1 MKGKRE
7 FTKSEI
13 EELRSLISQKVKSDR
28 TKQKPFRDKMRNI
41 GFYISDFTTENKQG
55 EGGFDI
61 DDFNNLIHRGQIVVL
76 DDDPRNKQVSLVP
89 KPDCSSLSKQRGVV
103 ACESFAPFIPSHPLV
118 LVLGTM
124 PGRDSLRLGQYYMNS
139 GNRFWKIVA
148 AAAGQSLP
156 QRYEDRLKLLD
167 RLHIALWDVFA
178 SVEREGSLDK
188 NIRKGERNDI
198 QAILEA
204 NPSIVKIL
212 FNGKMAYEN
221 ALNYGCENI
230 AMPSTSSSNTHYTQ
244 DELFSIWLRELKEI

>member
-1 MKGKRE
+1 MKGKRG

-13 EELRSLISQKVKSDR
+13 EELKILISQKVKSDR
-28 TKQKPFRDKMRNI
+28 TKQKSFRNKMRDI
-41 GFYISDFTTENKQG
+41 GFYISDFTVYKQG
-55 EGGFDI
+55 DGGFDI
-61 DDFNNLIHRGQIVVL
+61 DDFNNLIHSGQIAVL
-76 DDDPRNKQVSLVP
+76 DDNTRNKQESP
-89 KPDCSSLSKQRGVV
+89 AHKPYCSSLSKQRGAVV
-103 ACESFAPFIPSHPLV
+103 CESFAPFIPSHPQV

-148 AAAGQSLP
+148 AAASQPLP
-156 QRYEDRLKLLD
+156 ERYEDRLKLLD

-188 NIRKGERNDI
+188 NIKKGERNDI
-198 QAILEA
+198 QSLLEA

-221 ALNYGCENI
+221 ALHYGCRNI
-230 AMPSTSSSNTHYTQ
+230 AMPSTSSSNKHIRQ
-244 DELFSIWLRELKEI
+244 DELFSIWIRELNEV